1 MASLQAHIAAV
12 LVKKRL
18 KKQLHGQRDIARV
31 RRLWTTP
38 PFPIRAGIRI
48 SQGRAGSIPGE
59 WVEGSGARATML
71 YLPGGGYFACSP
83 KTHRPIT
90 TSFARAGFRVF
101 AADYRLAP
109 EHVFPAALDDAYAA
123 YRGLLSEV
131 AAQNIVVAAIPPAG
145 ACRSH

>member
-1 MASLQAHIAAV
+1 M
-12 LVKKRL
+12 
-18 KKQLHGQRDIARV
+18 
-31 RRLWTTP
+31 
-38 PFPIRAGIRI
+38 
-48 SQGRAGSIPGE
+48 
-59 WVEGSGARATML
+59 EGSGARATML